1 MIEIT
6 DIRVLLP
13 ALVSFKQNDQ
23 DLSVFAYIDQLKK
36 DVVLPD
42 TSEIINVDEF
52 KAAFATFYNSKNK
65 ANKIPPLPKNAMEK
79 VDPDQFRSQP

>member
-13 ALVSFKQNDQ
+13 ALVTFKQGDEE
-23 DLSVFAYIDQLKK
+23 LSVFAYVDQLKK
-36 DVVLPD
+36 DIVLPD

-52 KAAFATFYNSKNK
+52 KTAFANFYNSKNK
-65 ANKIPPLPKNAMEK
+65 ANKIPPLPRSAMAK
-79 VDPDQFRSQP
+79 VDPEQFKG

>member
-6 DIRVLLP
+6 DIRILLP
-13 ALVSFKQNDQ
+13 ALVTFKQNDQ

-36 DVVLPD
+36 DIVLPD
-42 TSEIINVDEF
+42 ASEIVNVDEF

-65 ANKIPPLPKNAMEK
+65 ANKIPPLPRSAMEK
-79 VDPDQFRSQP
+79 VDPEQFKV

>member
-13 ALVSFKQNDQ
+13 ALVNFKQD
-23 DLSVFAYIDQLKK
+23 DEILSVFAYVDQIKK
-36 DVVLPD
+36 EVVLPD
-42 TSEIINVDEF
+42 TSGIINVDEF

-65 ANKIPPLPKNAMEK
+65 ANKIPPIPKNTMENFH
-79 VDPDQFRSQP
+79 PDQFKG

>member
-13 ALVSFKQNDQ
+13 ALVTFKQNDQ

-42 TSEIINVDEF
+42 TSEIVNIDEF
-52 KAAFATFYNSKNK
+52 KAAFANFYNSKNK
-65 ANKIPPLPKNAMEK
+65 ANKIPPLPRSAMEK
-79 VDPDQFRSQP
+79 VDPEQFKV

>member
-13 ALVSFKQNDQ
+13 ALVSFKQD
-23 DLSVFAYIDQLKK
+23 DKELSIFVYIDQLKK

-42 TSEIINVDEF
+42 MSDISNLEEF
-52 KAAFATFYNSKNK
+52 KAAFTTFYNSKNK
-65 ANKIPPLPKNAMEK
+65 ANKIPPLPRSAMEK
-79 VDPDQFRSQP
+79 VDPEQFKV